1 MSSRYA
7 ASSSKPY
14 YSPAAAPQPPY
25 VAPFGHAA
33 PPPSQAE
40 QPEREKFEVI
50 PMNADKPSGIDMGDF
65 LPDKFR
71 FGFYFA
77 FCLRKIK
84 PGTQNSHGTSNWRR
98 YPPLPL
104 ISPIACV
111 YIFLFG

>member
-1 MSSRYA
+1 MSPLSFRYA
-7 ASSSKPY
+7 ASPSKPY
-14 YSPAAAPQPPY
+14 YNSAAAPQQPQY

-71 FGFYFA
+71 FGFYE
-77 FCLRKIK
+77 FCLRKSNQSCK
-84 PGTQNSHGTSNWRR
+84 TVTAPVTRYGTH
-98 YPPLPL
+98 L
-104 ISPIACV
+104 
-111 YIFLFG
+111 FL

>member
-7 ASSSKPY
+7 ASPSKPY
-14 YSPAAAPQPPY
+14 YNSAAAPQPPY

-71 FGFYFA
+71 FGFYE
-77 FCLRKIK
+77 FCLRKSNQSCK
-84 PGTQNSHGTSNWRR
+84 TVTAPVTRYGTH
-98 YPPLPL
+98 L
-104 ISPIACV
+104 
-111 YIFLFG
+111 FL

>member
-1 MSSRYA
+1 MSLFPSRYA
-7 ASSSKPY
+7 ASPSKPY
-14 YSPAAAPQPPY
+14 YSSAAAPQPPY

-71 FGFYFA
+71 FGFNV
-77 FCLRKIK
+77 FCLMKLR
-84 PGTQNSHGTSNWRR
+84 PSMHNCHGTGKCTRR
-98 YPPLPL
+98 
-104 ISPIACV
+104 
-111 YIFLFG
+111 

>member
-7 ASSSKPY
+7 ASPSKPY
-14 YSPAAAPQPPY
+14 YNSPAAAAPQPPY
-25 VAPFGHAA
+25 VAPFGHAP

-77 FCLRKIK
+77 LRK
-84 PGTQNSHGTSNWRR
+84 SNQTFKTVTA
-98 YPPLPL
+98 PVNQDSETHL
-104 ISPIACV
+104 
-111 YIFLFG
+111 FL